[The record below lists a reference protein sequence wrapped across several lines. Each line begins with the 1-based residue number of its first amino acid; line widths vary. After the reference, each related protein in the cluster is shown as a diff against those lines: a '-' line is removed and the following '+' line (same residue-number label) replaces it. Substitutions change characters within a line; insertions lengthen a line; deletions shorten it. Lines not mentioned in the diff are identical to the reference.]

1 MARNYAT
8 LPANE
13 VRRKD
18 RQKEEAWI
26 KEYIEVAPYGALAT
40 VYDGQPFINSNLFVY
55 DSNEH
60 AIFIH
65 TAHVGRT
72 KANVE
77 EGDDGVAACFSAFSM
92 GRLLPA
98 EEALEFSVEYE
109 GVVAFGMLRMVH
121 EEDAAKEALQLLLD
135 KYAPHLRPGR
145 DYRDIIPEELKRTAV
160 FRMDIDSW
168 SGKKKEVEA
177 DFPGAFTYPI
187 DIETKRNNGLQS

>member
-18 RQKEEAWI
+18 RQKEEDWI
-26 KEYIEVAPYGALAT
+26 KTYLEVAPYGALAT
-40 VYDGQPFINSNLFVY
+40 VFDGQPFINTNLFVY
-55 DSNEH
+55 APDEH

-77 EGDDGVAACFSAFSM
+77 EGGHEIAACFSAFSM
-92 GRLLPA
+92 GRMLPA
-98 EEALEFSVEYE
+98 KEALEFSVEYE
-109 GVVAFGMLRMVH
+109 GVTAFGVLQIVY
-121 EEDAAKEALQLLLD
+121 EEEAAKQALQLLLD

-145 DYRDIIPEELKRTAV
+145 DYRDIIPEELKRTTV
-160 FRMDIDSW
+160 FRLDVQSW

-177 DFPGAFTYPI
+177 DFPGAFNYPI
-187 DIETKRNNGLQS
+187 SQSD